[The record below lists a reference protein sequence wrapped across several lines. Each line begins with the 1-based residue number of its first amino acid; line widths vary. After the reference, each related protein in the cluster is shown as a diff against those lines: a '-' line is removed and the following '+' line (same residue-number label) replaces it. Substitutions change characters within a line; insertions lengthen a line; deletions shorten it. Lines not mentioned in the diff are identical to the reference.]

1 MAVLLDTRDL
11 APAERNDA
19 VRHVIEFSS
28 GPSFV
33 GHDCPAERISGLME
47 YWQLG
52 NAHILRSSDVG
63 LHLSRNARDLRKSAP
78 EMLAVGIHLA
88 GTGTFA
94 NADVQQVVT
103 PGDLYLNDMTASYE
117 YAYAGAGAAMA
128 FVISYEQFGVPVD
141 VARRANGRLAASPV
155 YDLMTGHLA
164 RLCRTADELPDG
176 PARAMLGTA
185 TIELMRALISSAAGD
200 DPRQDAALNDAL
212 FTRVVIYVQEHLT
225 DRDLCAEKVAR
236 EHHISVRHLYNLWAG
251 HELSLGRWI
260 TRERLERA
268 RRDLA
273 GPRKRAAMV
282 ATTAHRWGFADPTH
296 FSRKFSEAYGMS
308 PREWRQLH
316 Q

>member
-63 LHLSRNARDLRKSAP
+63 LRLSRNARELRKSAP

-94 NADVQQVVT
+94 NGDVQQVVT

-117 YAYAGAGAAMA
+117 YAYAGAGATMA

-155 YDLMTGHLA
+155 HDLMTGHLA
-164 RLCRTADELPDG
+164 RLCRTAGDLPDG

-185 TIELMRALISSAAGD
+185 TIELMRALVSSA
-200 DPRQDAALNDAL
+200 
-212 FTRVVIYVQEHLT
+212 
-225 DRDLCAEKVAR
+225 
-236 EHHISVRHLYNLWAG
+236 
-251 HELSLGRWI
+251 
-260 TRERLERA
+260 RERLEGA

-273 GPRKRAAMV
+273 GPRKRAATV
-282 ATTAHRWGFADPTH
+282 AATAHRWGFAGPTH
-296 FSRKFSEAYGMS
+296 FSRRFRGAYGLS
-308 PREWRQLH
+308 PREWRRLNLS
-316 Q
+316 